1 MTDLAIWLVFYGLLA
16 VLGAA
21 GALMV
26 GYAHDEIRRQDR
38 RRLR

>member
-1 MTDLAIWLVFYGLLA
+1 MTDLGVSLVFYGLLV

-21 GALMV
+21 GALMI

-38 RRLR
+38 RRLK